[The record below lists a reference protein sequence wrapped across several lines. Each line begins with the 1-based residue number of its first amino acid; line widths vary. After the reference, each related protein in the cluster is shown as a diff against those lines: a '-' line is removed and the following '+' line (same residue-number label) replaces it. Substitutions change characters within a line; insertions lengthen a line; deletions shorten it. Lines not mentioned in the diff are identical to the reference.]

1 MESIF
6 CFEQDRDK
14 LKLFEKAFLS
24 RVHTQGAL
32 LCLIYKELISF
43 LIHALY
49 YRRVFVLWGLLI
61 EVSLGPS
68 GCESSSLEASY
79 DLLEIARSHLKP
91 SSVGQ
96 AGDQL
101 GKYGLRTKQRE
112 TIKQEE

>member
-1 MESIF
+1 MTPTLTCLLEWNQSF

-49 YRRVFVLWGLLI
+49 YRRALLPGGLLI
-61 EVSLGPS
+61 EVSLGS
-68 GCESSSLEASY
+68 QWL
-79 DLLEIARSHLKP
+79 
-91 SSVGQ
+91 
-96 AGDQL
+96 
-101 GKYGLRTKQRE
+101 
-112 TIKQEE
+112 